1 MVCHLKKTGWE
12 KAKWYPMVRYYDKE
26 KEYAYYR
33 APSKSIAPPDKF
45 PYVITYRYYTSGTT
59 VYRKKV

>member
-33 APSKSIAPPDKF
+33 APSKYIERKEKCLDGRM
-45 PYVITYRYYTSGTT
+45 YRYYTSGTT